1 MNMLPKH
8 VVLAITDAGGIIARL
23 VVGGMFIYTGLSK
36 GLDPVAFLK
45 LLRQYEIVHTP
56 LLLNMI
62 AGVLPW
68 FEVFCGSLLVAGVAV
83 RGTAVTVLAMLI
95 PFTIVVLRH
104 ALRLQAAANI
114 PFCAVK
120 FDCGCGTGEVY
131 ICAKLIENA
140 ILVFLTIWLAAG
152 AGRKLALRY
161 QLLR

>member
-1 MNMLPKH
+1 MLPKH

-56 LLLNMI
+56 LLLNTI

-131 ICAKLIENA
+131 ICAN
-140 ILVFLTIWLAAG
+140 
-152 AGRKLALRY
+152 
-161 QLLR
+161 